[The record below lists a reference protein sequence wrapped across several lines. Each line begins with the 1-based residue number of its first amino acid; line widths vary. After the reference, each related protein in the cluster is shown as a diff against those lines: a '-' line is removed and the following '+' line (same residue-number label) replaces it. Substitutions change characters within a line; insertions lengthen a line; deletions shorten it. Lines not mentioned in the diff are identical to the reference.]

1 MSELSEDIEAPRC
14 RDCEDYHY
22 GPCRTGAVMPTKIG
36 DELRELAEIAPMPA
50 STRARLTALAL
61 RVDALERERAT
72 LANVG
77 GSALRQLHDRVSG
90 DPRETVSL
98 TPQQIQQGY
107 RSGGIVDP
115 YRPAHTAD
123 VSPAMCRYCQAAPAH
138 TTHACHFDDG
148 LT

>member
-1 MSELSEDIEAPRC
+1 MTNEISAEML
-14 RDCEDYHY
+14 
-22 GPCRTGAVMPTKIG
+22 K
-36 DELRELAEIAPMPA
+36 LAEDAPMSA
-50 STRARLTALAL
+50 STRSKLTALAL
-61 RVDALERERAT
+61 RVQAMEREHAT
-72 LANVG
+72 LSNVG
-77 GSALRQLHDRVSG
+77 GSALRQLHDGVSG